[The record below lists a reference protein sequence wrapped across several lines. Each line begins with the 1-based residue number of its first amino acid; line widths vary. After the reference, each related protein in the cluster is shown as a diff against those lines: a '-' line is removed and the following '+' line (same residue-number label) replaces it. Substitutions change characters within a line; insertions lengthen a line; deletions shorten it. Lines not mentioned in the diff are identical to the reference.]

1 MLNPSATLARD
12 SQKNH
17 SAATLACFLLFAFLS
32 FLWCR
37 RFFSFEDL
45 GSQVMMDGDPALNAW
60 ALNWVSRAFSTDLGS
75 LFNGNTFYPYARSIA
90 LSEHMAALA
99 IFNVPV
105 RWFTDNPWVGYNLII
120 FGAYLLSAIGAYLLL
135 YELTQSR
142 LAACWAGIFW
152 AFCFFRVHHLSH
164 LQILTYQWFPF
175 IALFILRLDKNPSL
189 KNACLLSL
197 FFILQALTSWYLAVI
212 ASFLALIIFVA
223 NLKPTQLTIRHFGS
237 FALAGILVAIAIAP
251 FAWPYIGAI
260 RDTDL
265 SGRLAAAST
274 LGDQVKLLDFFFPP
288 VSTYLGT
295 LIPNNK
301 YWVWQENTL
310 FIGYSACLLA
320 LPGLWYSWQ
329 KNRRLAL
336 TALALIL
343 IGYVLALG
351 YFSTALGGKLPLY
364 YIAQKFSFIAA
375 IRAPQR
381 FALLIYFGV
390 LLLSGYGI
398 AYLASK
404 FNARLSSVATAL
416 FALLFLFE
424 VYPTNLPYGQPVVYR
439 PSILDSE
446 IAKLSKNKN
455 ESLVVL
461 HYPIYTAM
469 PGYPTNEAV
478 YMVDSTIHWAKIMN
492 GFSGA
497 EPLGFK
503 DNMKVLNT
511 LPSPEAL
518 ALLKKNDVNIL
529 AIHAALPEARRLELK
544 AFFEAQ
550 PYATIRQVGAD
561 QFLVL
566 LDHQR

>member
-1 MLNPSATLARD
+1 
-12 SQKNH
+12 
-17 SAATLACFLLFAFLS
+17 
-32 FLWCR
+32 
-37 RFFSFEDL
+37 
-45 GSQVMMDGDPALNAW
+45 MMDGDPALNAW
-60 ALNWVSRAFSTDLGS
+60 ALNWVSRAFTTDLGS

-90 LSEHMAALA
+90 LSEHMATLAL
-99 IFNVPV
+99 FNVPV

-120 FGAYLLSAIGAYLLL
+120 FSAYLLSAIGAYLLI

-175 IALFILRLDKNPSL
+175 IALFLLRLDKNPSV

-212 ASFLALIIFVA
+212 ASFLALIIFII
-223 NLKPTQLTIRHFGS
+223 NLKPTQLTLRHFGA
-237 FALAGILVAIAIAP
+237 FALAGVLVAIAIAP

-260 RDTDL
+260 RETDL
-265 SGRLAAAST
+265 SSRLVAAST

-288 VSTYLGT
+288 VSTYLGAM
-295 LIPNNK
+295 IANNK

-320 LPGLWYSWQ
+320 LLGLWYSWQ
-329 KNRRLAL
+329 KNRRI
-336 TALALIL
+336 TFMALALIL

-390 LLLSGYGI
+390 LLFSGYGI
-398 AYLASK
+398 AYLATK
-404 FNARLSSVATAL
+404 FNARLSGVVASA
-416 FALLFLFE
+416 FAALFLFE
-424 VYPTNLPYGQPVVYR
+424 VYPTNLPYGQPVVYQ
-439 PSILDSE
+439 PSILDLE
-446 IAKLSKNKN
+446 IAKLSKNNTKP
-455 ESLVVL
+455 LVVL

-478 YMVDSTIHWAKIMN
+478 YMVDSTAHWAKIMN

-518 ALLKKNDVNIL
+518 ALLKKNNVSVL
-529 AIHAALPEARRLELK
+529 AIHAAVPETKRIELK
-544 AFFEAQ
+544 TFFEAQ
-550 PYATIRQVGAD
+550 PSVTIRQVGAD
-561 QFLVL
+561 QFLIL
-566 LDHQR
+566 LDQKP